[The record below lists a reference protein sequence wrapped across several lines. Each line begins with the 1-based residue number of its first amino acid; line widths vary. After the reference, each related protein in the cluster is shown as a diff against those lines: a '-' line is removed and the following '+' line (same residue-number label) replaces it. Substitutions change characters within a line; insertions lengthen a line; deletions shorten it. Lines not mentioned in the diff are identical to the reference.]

1 MAADREF
8 KARSIA
14 KAVKVAAKELGIAEE
29 ELQYDIV
36 SHGASGIFGLTGVK
50 KARILVHL
58 DGVGQ
63 TAAAAASEVDRPEVD
78 AKPQAASEE
87 PLAGW
92 QSPEDDDATTQAA
105 FQIGEQ
111 LLRRIVDA
119 ISPEA
124 DIKVQR
130 HSDNIK
136 FNIEGGESGILIGK
150 RGQTLEAIQVL
161 VDKAVR
167 RLNGQGVRLTI
178 DVEGYLKNKEA
189 NLIRTAERVAQRVK
203 SKGRPASVGFM
214 NAQDRRIIHLALKD
228 DHAVRTQSVG
238 DGNYRKLM
246 VYPKRRTSK
255 SY

>member
-1 MAADREF
+1 MGAEREF
-8 KARSIA
+8 KARSID
-14 KAVKVAAKELGIAEE
+14 KAVKIAAKELGISPED
-29 ELQYDIV
+29 LQFDII

-58 DGVGQ
+58 PL
-63 TAAAAASEVDRPEVD
+63 SENTDTEADDEDRPYFADDEETAGPVD
-78 AKPQAASEE
+78 QNP
-87 PLAGW
+87 
-92 QSPEDDDATTQAA
+92 PEQRDDDAAKEA
-105 FQIGEQ
+105 VFEMGEQ
-111 LLRRIVDA
+111 MLRRIVDA

-124 DIKVQR
+124 AIKVQR
-130 HSDNIK
+130 QSDNIR
-136 FNIEGGESGILIGK
+136 FNIEGGETGILIGK

-167 RLNGQGVRLTI
+167 RLNGHAVRVII

-189 NLIRTAERVAQRVK
+189 NLVRTAERVAQKVK
-203 SKGRPASVGFM
+203 SKGRPASIGFM

-246 VYPKRRTSK
+246 VYPTRRPAQH
-255 SY
+255 Y